1 MEPPALGYGAPVRKT
16 GLIAV
21 AVTAALFVGCSEGD
35 LRDLAK
41 ETEQALEDAGQA
53 LEDLADRA
61 EGPIRETADRARD
74 AAEEARQASDEFRE
88 NPTTET
94 RQALRGSERRLDDVS
109 RELEGLIDQA
119 PEGVRSAVR
128 RALDSLTE
136 LRRRIEH
143 QLESS

>member
-1 MEPPALGYGAPVRKT
+1 MTKA

-21 AVTAALFVGCSEGD
+21 SVVTALFAGCSEGD
-35 LRDLAK
+35 LNDLARD
-41 ETEQALEDAGQA
+41 TEQALQNAGEV

-61 EGPIRETADRARD
+61 EGPVREAADRARE

-94 RQALRGSERRLDDVS
+94 RQALRSSKRRLDDVS

-119 PEGVRSAVR
+119 PQGVRSALR
-128 RALDSLTE
+128 QALDSLTE
-136 LRRRIEH
+136 LRRRIQN